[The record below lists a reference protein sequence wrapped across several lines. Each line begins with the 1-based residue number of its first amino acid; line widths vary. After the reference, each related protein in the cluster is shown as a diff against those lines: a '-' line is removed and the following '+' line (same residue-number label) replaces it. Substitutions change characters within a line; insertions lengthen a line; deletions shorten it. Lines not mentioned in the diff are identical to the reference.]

1 MRDWSREVL
10 RRLASLNLPP
20 AREAEIVEEVAQH
33 LEDRYQELVAGGA
46 TEDEARRVA
55 LEELSDED
63 LLSRSLR
70 RVEQEVNQEPLVPG
84 GEGRNNFLASLWQ
97 DIHYGLRMLWKNP
110 GFTLMA
116 VLTLALGI
124 GANTAIFSLGNVFI
138 FRPLPVK
145 DADRL
150 TVVAVQYRAD
160 ADPSQLSYLD
170 YLDYRKQSDV
180 FTDMTFYVLN
190 LAGLGYRGHADRIIM
205 AYVPSNFF
213 TMLGLHPALGRL
225 IAPGEGDKPKTGPV
239 VVLGHSYWARRF
251 GGDPGVIGS
260 SVTLD
265 GQTAMVIG
273 VVPEEFRGPYNI
285 VELDAYAPIGMYA
298 IASGNS
304 SFFTD
309 RRDTELRVLATLKP
323 GVTAKQAEAALN
335 VIAKRLASEYPQ
347 VDQGQIAR
355 VIPERLARP
364 EPAVAKSMPLVTT
377 IFLVMVGLVLLVACF
392 NVANLLLARAV
403 VREKEMAVRAAM
415 GASRARLIRQMLTES
430 ILLAIAGAVGGA
442 LMGNWVIRVLER
454 LRPLGDFHLRL
465 AFSFDWRVFS
475 YVAGVALA
483 AGIVAGLAPALRIS
497 RANLNLTL
505 REGGRGLIGGA
516 RRHWLRNGLVVAQ
529 VAGSLVVLVAAG
541 LFTRSLTN
549 AESIDLGYDPH
560 NVLNLS
566 LEPKLQGYD
575 QPRAE
580 AFFRELLNRAKALPG
595 VESASLAFSI
605 PLGYYGEGAFV
616 YAEGQPLPPGK
627 RVPGAGYNCVTP
639 DYFSTLRMRILK
651 GRAFGEADTSTSQPV
666 AIVNQSMAERPWPGR
681 DAIGRRFSYQAA
693 SGPFVS
699 VVGLVRDAKVQ
710 GLLGAPGNFFY
721 LPQTQNYKSTHV
733 LQLHTLVP
741 PQSLI
746 VPAEALVRQLD
757 PNLPVYDVMTMEQAV
772 AGANGY
778 FLFKVGAAFAASLGA
793 LGLLLAVVGVYG
805 VVSYAASQRMHEIG
819 IRMALG
825 ALPRSVLG
833 LVMRQAV
840 VLVGA
845 GVGLGVLAALVVSRI
860 LVSLLLGV
868 PSYDPLT
875 FTSVSALMLAVA
887 LLACYIPARRAAR
900 VDPMVALRYE

>member
-10 RRLASLNLPP
+10 GRLASLNLPP

-33 LEDRYQELVAGGA
+33 LEDRYQELVGGGA

-63 LLSRSLR
+63 LLARGLR
-70 RVEQEVNQEPLVPG
+70 RVEQEVKQAPVVLGAREKKNV
-84 GEGRNNFLASLWQ
+84 LAGLWR
-97 DIHYGLRMLWKNP
+97 DTRYGLRTLARNP
-110 GFTLMA
+110 GITA
-116 VLTLALGI
+116 VAVTTLALGI
-124 GANTAIFSLGNVFI
+124 GLNTVIFSMVNGLLLRPPHVRHPEQIYTLSAEGNTGGDRFSYQNFQDIKEQASALFSDMAGVQAFSVTGLSVGGKSERMWTNFVSGNFFEMLGIRPAVGRFI
-138 FRPLPVK
+138 LP
-145 DADRL
+145 AEGR
-150 TVVAVQYRAD
+150 VAG
-160 ADPSQLSYLD
+160 ADP
-170 YLDYRKQSDV
+170 
-180 FTDMTFYVLN
+180 VL
-190 LAGLGYRGHADRIIM
+190 
-205 AYVPSNFF
+205 
-213 TMLGLHPALGRL
+213 
-225 IAPGEGDKPKTGPV
+225 
-239 VVLGHSYWARRF
+239 VLGHSYWVRRF

-309 RRDTELRVLATLKP
+309 RRDNELRVLATLKP
-323 GVTAKQAEAALN
+323 GVTAKQAEAALS

-347 VDQGQIAR
+347 IDQGQIAR

-364 EPAVAKSMPLVTT
+364 EPAVANSMPLVTT

-442 LMGNWVIRVLER
+442 LMGNWVIRALER

-497 RANLNLTL
+497 RANLNATL

-529 VAGSLVVLVAAG
+529 VAGSLIVLVAAG

-560 NVLNLS
+560 NVLNLN

-580 AFFRELLNRAKALPG
+580 AFFRELLNSG
-595 VESASLAFSI
+595 ESA
-605 PLGYYGEGAFV
+605 PRGRV
-616 YAEGQPLPPGK
+616 GQPGILDSIGLLRRGRLCVRGGPTAS
-627 RVPGAGYNCVTP
+627 AGQA
-639 DYFSTLRMRILK
+639 R
-651 GRAFGEADTSTSQPV
+651 
-666 AIVNQSMAERPWPGR
+666 PGR
-681 DAIGRRFSYQAA
+681 
-693 SGPFVS
+693 
-699 VVGLVRDAKVQ
+699 GL
-710 GLLGAPGNFFY
+710 
-721 LPQTQNYKSTHV
+721 
-733 LQLHTLVP
+733 
-741 PQSLI
+741 
-746 VPAEALVRQLD
+746 
-757 PNLPVYDVMTMEQAV
+757 
-772 AGANGY
+772 
-778 FLFKVGAAFAASLGA
+778 
-793 LGLLLAVVGVYG
+793 
-805 VVSYAASQRMHEIG
+805 
-819 IRMALG
+819 
-825 ALPRSVLG
+825 
-833 LVMRQAV
+833 
-840 VLVGA
+840 
-845 GVGLGVLAALVVSRI
+845 
-860 LVSLLLGV
+860 
-868 PSYDPLT
+868 
-875 FTSVSALMLAVA
+875 
-887 LLACYIPARRAAR
+887 
-900 VDPMVALRYE
+900 

>member
-1 MRDWSREVL
+1 MRDWSREIL

-20 AREAEIVEEVAQH
+20 AREAEIIEEVAQH

-46 TEDEARRVA
+46 TEEEAGRVA

-63 LLSRSLR
+63 LLARGLR
-70 RVEQEVNQEPLVPG
+70 PVEQEVAQEPIVPG
-84 GEGRNNFLASLWQ
+84 GEGRSNFLASLWQ
-97 DIHYGLRMLWKNP
+97 DIHHGLRMLWKNP

-160 ADPSQLSYLD
+160 ADPNQLSYLD

-180 FTDMTFYVLN
+180 FTDMTFYDLN

-225 IAPGEGDKPKTGPV
+225 IAPGEGDEQKTGTV
-239 VVLGHSYWARRF
+239 VVLGHSYWVRRF

-265 GQTAMVIG
+265 GQRATVIG
-273 VVPEEFRGPYNI
+273 VVPEEFRGPYNL
-285 VELDAYAPIGMYA
+285 VELDAYAPIGMYGM
-298 IASGNS
+298 ASGNS

-309 RRDTELRVLATLKP
+309 RRDFELRVLATLKP
-323 GVTAKQAEAALN
+323 GVTTKQAEAALN

-364 EPAVAKSMPLVTT
+364 EPAVANVMPLVAT

-430 ILLAIAGAVGGA
+430 VLLAIAGAVGGA

-454 LRPLGDFHLRL
+454 LRPLGDFPLRL
-465 AFSFDWRVFS
+465 AFTFDWRVFS
-475 YVAGVALA
+475 YVTGVALA

-497 RANLNLTL
+497 RANLNATL
-505 REGGRGLIGGA
+505 REGGRGLIGDTT
-516 RRHWLRNGLVVAQ
+516 RHWLRHGLVVAQ
-529 VAGSLVVLVAAG
+529 VAGSLIVLVAAG

-580 AFFRELLNRAKALPG
+580 AFFRELLSRAKALPG

-605 PLGYYGEGAFV
+605 PLGYYGDGAGV
-616 YAEGQPLPPGK
+616 YAEGQALPPGK
-627 RVPGAGYNCVTP
+627 RVPGASYNCVTP

-651 GRAFGEADTSTSQPV
+651 GRAFIEADTSTSQPV
-666 AIVNQSMAERPWPGR
+666 AIVNQTMAERLWPGQ
-681 DAIGRRFSYQAA
+681 DAIGRRFSYKGA
-693 SGPFVS
+693 SGPFVT
-699 VVGLVRDAKVQ
+699 VVGMVRDAKLQ
-710 GLLGAPGNFFY
+710 GLLDTPGNFFY

-733 LQLHTLVP
+733 LQLRTLVP
-741 PQSLI
+741 PKSLI
-746 VPAEALVRQLD
+746 VPAEALVRDLD

-778 FLFKVGAAFAASLGA
+778 FLFKVGAAFAGSLGA

-825 ALPRSVLG
+825 ARPLSVLG

-845 GVGLGVLAALVVSRI
+845 GVGLGVLAALMVSRI
-860 LVSLLLGV
+860 LVSLLVGV

-900 VDPMVALRYE
+900 VDPMEALRYE